1 MSSVAELVVV
11 IVESFVLAEV
21 TSDDDDNNKVDK
33 SAGIDVV
40 LLVRIDV
47 ALSAVV

>member
-1 MSSVAELVVV
+1 MSSVV

-21 TSDDDDNNKVDK
+21 SSDVPNDDDDNKVDK

-40 LLVRIDV
+40 LVEVRIDV
-47 ALSAVV
+47 DLSAVV